1 MKAEDIIKKPVLTEK
16 SLQLAEKGW
25 FTFLVD
31 KKASK
36 GQIKQAIENLF
47 KVEVAEVR
55 VLNVSGKPKRWGR
68 FFGRTQNK
76 RKALVKLTKGK
87 IDIFKVK

>member
-1 MKAEDIIKKPVLTEK
+1 MKPEDIIKKPVLSEK
-16 SLQLAEKGW
+16 SLLLAEKGW
-25 FTFLVD
+25 FTFLID

-36 GQIKQAIENLF
+36 GQIKQAVEELF
-47 KVEVAEVR
+47 KVEVAEVK

-68 FFGRTQNK
+68 YFGRTQNK
-76 RKALVKLTKGK
+76 RKALVKLSKGK